1 MYPVQPI
8 MRQHAKWRAFFAP
21 ICCVFNKE
29 NVLTSK
35 QNVHI
40 VRRFQMSIVWHNL
53 LKDKTRLAL
62 SIGGVALAVMLVLIL
77 NGFMV
82 GLTAQIGAYLT
93 HEPGTLVV
101 AQDSVENLLGVASQ
115 LPEGTAESV
124 RARGAKQVIPI
135 LSQSVIFEM
144 HGRKQFAYLIGYEPQ
159 TGGGPWQ
166 LSAGR
171 EPRNDK
177 EIIFDRVL
185 ALRHDV
191 GLGDRVEIIDRD
203 FTVVG
208 LSEGTNSWMTGFLF
222 ARKTALESLLRAP
235 SATSFLLVTPVEYIG
250 TEKLRAR
257 LSDLSGVNV
266 LTKEQVIA
274 NDVKLFGKTFIA
286 PIQLM
291 AAIAF
296 LVGALVVGLVIYT
309 ATIERQREYGV
320 LKALGARNGLLYCV
334 VTLQA
339 LIAAGAG
346 SVLGIALAYGAAELI
361 MKLRPQFSIVY
372 EPILLA
378 QSLLAGIA
386 MALVAALFPARVIAQ
401 LAPAEVFRK

>member
-1 MYPVQPI
+1 
-8 MRQHAKWRAFFAP
+8 
-21 ICCVFNKE
+21 
-29 NVLTSK
+29 
-35 QNVHI
+35 
-40 VRRFQMSIVWHNL
+40 MSIAWRNL
-53 LKDKTRLAL
+53 FRDKTRLAL

-77 NGFMV
+77 NGFLA
-82 GLTAQIGAYLT
+82 GLTMQIGAYLA
-93 HEPGTLVV
+93 HQPGTLVV
-101 AQDSVENLLGVASQ
+101 AQDGVENLLGVASQ
-115 LPEGTAESV
+115 LPAGAADTV
-124 RARGAKQVIPI
+124 KARGAKQIIPI

-177 EIIFDRVL
+177 EIVFDRVL
-185 ALRHDV
+185 AQRHQI
-191 GLGDRVEIIDRD
+191 GLGDRIELMDRD

-222 ARKTALESLLRAP
+222 VRKTALELLLRAP
-235 SATSFLLVTPVEYIG
+235 GATSFLLVTPSDYVG
-250 TEKLRAR
+250 ADGLRAR
-257 LSDLSGVNV
+257 LKDLSGTNV
-266 LTKEQVIA
+266 LTKEQMIA
-274 NDVKLFGKTFIA
+274 NDVRLFGKTFIA

-320 LKALGARNGLLYCV
+320 LKAIGARNGLLYRV
-334 VTLQA
+334 VTVQA

-346 SVLGIALAYGAAELI
+346 SGLGVALAYGAAELI
-361 MKLRPQFSIVY
+361 MALRPQFSIVY
-372 EPILLA
+372 EPTLLA
-378 QSLLAGIA
+378 QSLMAGLA
-386 MALVAALFPARVIAQ
+386 MALVAALFPARVVAR